1 MECNRLEKLIKS
13 WYFQVQDEAMAPARM
28 VSFMKKHVSDCPICL
43 ADPLVRQEVDKIT
56 EIVLPPSKMKKLTD
70 SEEKEKS
77 PKKDPSAAVVEE
89 ETVSS
94 DEDPEE
100 NDDDNDDDDDDDES
114 EIEVDLEI

>member
-28 VSFMKKHVSDCPICL
+28 VSSMKKHISECPTCL

-70 SEEKEKS
+70 SEENEKPPKEDS
-77 PKKDPSAAVVEE
+77 GADVVDG

-94 DEDPEE
+94 DDDDLEE
-100 NDDDNDDDDDDDES
+100 NEDDDDDD